1 MTRSEILD
9 KAKEYVNKDRNSTY
23 GNPEDNFGDIA
34 RLWSA
39 YKDADFTPQDV
50 AIMSALVK
58 VARLKKTPTHED
70 SWVDLAG
77 YAACGGS
84 IAPPKKPVVTG
95 SPRDLIGRWAKGLG
109 WRTGAP
115 YLGHI
120 LAYNEANDE
129 FKLVDPDYGTVFVRA
144 DSIELIP
151 GPDDP
156 REDA

>member
-84 IAPPKKPVVTG
+84 IATPEPSPEG
-95 SPRDLIGRWAKGLG
+95 SA
-109 WRTGAP
+109 
-115 YLGHI
+115 
-120 LAYNEANDE
+120 
-129 FKLVDPDYGTVFVRA
+129 
-144 DSIELIP
+144 
-151 GPDDP
+151 
-156 REDA
+156 EDA